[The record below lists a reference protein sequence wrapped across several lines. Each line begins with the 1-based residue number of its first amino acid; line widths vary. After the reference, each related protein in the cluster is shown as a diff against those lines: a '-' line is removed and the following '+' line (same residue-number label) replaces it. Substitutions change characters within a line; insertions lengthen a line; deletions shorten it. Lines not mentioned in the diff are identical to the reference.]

1 MEYLDFDVEL
11 EYINRIL
18 GINIDA
24 NKVRS
29 CAEKMGLVL
38 KDVSDD
44 GEKLTIEVPPTR
56 ADILHP
62 CDLIEDIGIGYGFN
76 NIARV
81 FPPNNTV
88 GQYQPANKFTDL
100 LRAEMAQA
108 GYTES
113 LTFSLFSK
121 LDNYQNM
128 RQEVDLSECVQL
140 SNPKTIE
147 FEVVRTTLLPGL
159 LKCLK
164 ENKKEPI
171 PQKLFEI
178 SDCCVLDPGSET
190 GSKNVRKLSAVYID
204 QSSNF
209 EVIHGLLDLLMTKCA
224 ADFSTKAYS
233 LHADDSDPRFFPKKG
248 VEIRLNG
255 KKIGSMGVL
264 HPEVLANFELKY
276 PVSCLEVDFQ
286 PLFDHLLSKQ

>member
-1 MEYLDFDVEL
+1 MLSLPPIINSEATKITLDTQNVFVEITGTDIMKTKVCLAVLAAQFSDHCDGEWQHKVEQVKITYEGAPERSELTPSMEYLDFEVEL

-44 GEKLTIEVPPTR
+44 GEKLKIEVPPTR

-113 LTFSLFSK
+113 LTFSLLSK
-121 LDNYQNM
+121 LDNYENM
-128 RQEVDLSECVQL
+128 RQEVNLNECVQL

-178 SDCCVLDPGSET
+178 SDCCVLDAGSET

-204 QSSNF
+204 
-209 EVIHGLLDLLMTKCA
+209 
-224 ADFSTKAYS
+224 
-233 LHADDSDPRFFPKKG
+233 
-248 VEIRLNG
+248 
-255 KKIGSMGVL
+255 
-264 HPEVLANFELKY
+264 
-276 PVSCLEVDFQ
+276 
-286 PLFDHLLSKQ
+286 